1 MSKDLNDYELE
12 YRSTIQP
19 RATHTT
25 QSRQS
30 TTTTSGGGGG
40 GAQNYFSCLF
50 LHYFYFKY
58 SSPSSFSI

>member
-19 RATHTT
+19 RATHTI

-30 TTTTSGGGGG
+30 TTTTTCGGGGG
-40 GAQNYFSCLF
+40 GKLN
-50 LHYFYFKY
+50 K
-58 SSPSSFSI
+58 

>member
-40 GAQNYFSCLF
+40 GGGKLN
-50 LHYFYFKY
+50 
-58 SSPSSFSI
+58 